1 MTKKELKNLARQIAH
16 YEHIIQTTSDS
27 NEKYNAEQMVMSL
40 TNKVEDFDD
49 MMRIDE
55 MVLGFLEKNWF
66 FKKNMV

>member
-1 MTKKELKNLARQIAH
+1 MTKKELKNLARQIVH
-16 YEHIIQTTSDS
+16 YEYNIQTTSDS

-55 MVLGFLEKNWF
+55 MVLGFLEKN
-66 FKKNMV
+66 

>member
-16 YEHIIQTTSDS
+16 YEHIIQTTSDN
-27 NEKYNAEQMVMSL
+27 NEKYNAEQMVMNL

-55 MVLGFLEKNWF
+55 MVLGFLEKN
-66 FKKNMV
+66 

>member
-27 NEKYNAEQMVMSL
+27 NEKYNAEQMVMSI
-40 TNKVEDFDD
+40 TTKVEDFDD

-55 MVLGFLEKNWF
+55 MVLGFLEKN
-66 FKKNMV
+66 